1 MEKLDLPGVPVA
13 GEPFDTSGRTRMDTS
28 GRTGLAESVRAE
40 VSKPLAP
47 PSVRAEVSKPSPAP
61 SWNAVVLPAKGPL
74 LTRGGWSAF
83 MVALI
88 AVCAVAPVLN
98 LWVPEGSMFHMSTYA
113 VALLGKIMCYAI
125 CALAMDLIW
134 GYTGILSLGHGVFFA
149 LGGYT
154 MGMYLMRQ
162 IGRDG
167 NYKSDLPDFMVFLD
181 WKALPWHWALSDSF
195 VATLILIIA
204 VPGLVAFVFGFFA
217 FRSRIKGVYFS
228 IITQAMTFAAML
240 LFFRN
245 ETGFG
250 GNNGFTDFK
259 RILNIPLAT
268 PSMRMTLFVMTGL
281 TLLGFFLFA
290 KWLVGSKFG
299 RVLQAIRDAETRVMF
314 SGYNPLGYKLTIWV
328 ISAVMC
334 GVAGALYVPQVGI
347 INPSEMSPANSIEIA
362 IWAAVGGRASLIGPI
377 VGAFIVNGAKSW
389 LTVAYP
395 EFWLYFLGLLFISVT
410 LFLPDGVVGLVKKLR
425 KGGGK

>member
-1 MEKLDLPGVPVA
+1 MHA
-13 GEPFDTSGRTRMDTS
+13 
-28 GRTGLAESVRAE
+28 
-40 VSKPLAP
+40 VS
-47 PSVRAEVSKPSPAP
+47 
-61 SWNAVVLPAKGPL
+61 LPAKGPL
-74 LTRGGWSAF
+74 LTRAGWSSF
-83 MVALI
+83 FLALI
-88 AVCAVAPVLN
+88 VVCAVVPLLN
-98 LWVPEGSMFHMSTYA
+98 LWIPAGSIWHMSDYA
-113 VALLGKIMCYAI
+113 IALVGKIMCYAI

-134 GYTGILSLGHGVFFA
+134 GYTGILSLGHGLFFA
-149 LGGYT
+149 LGGYA

-181 WKALPWHWALSDSF
+181 WKTLPWHWTFSDSF
-195 VATLILIIA
+195 IATLLLIVL
-204 VPGLVAFVFGFFA
+204 VPGLVALVFGFFA

-259 RILNIPLAT
+259 RILGMPMAT
-268 PSMRMTLFVMTGL
+268 TSMRMTLFVLTGL
-281 TLLGFFLFA
+281 VLLGFFLFA
-290 KWLVGSKFG
+290 KWLVGSKYG

-314 SGYNPLGYKLTIWV
+314 SGYSPLGYKLSIWV

-334 GVAGALYVPQVGI
+334 GVAGALYVTQVGI

-362 IWAAVGGRASLIGPI
+362 VWAAVGGRATLIGPI
-377 VGAFIVNGAKSW
+377 LGAFIVNGAKSW

-395 EFWLYFLGLLFISVT
+395 EFWLYFLGALFIAVT
-410 LFLPDGVVGLVKKLR
+410 LFLPDGVVGLVKKL
-425 KGGGK
+425 KGNKA